1 MCIRDRVVNVGTLQA
16 GIRIFPEASPTDG
29 LLDVLIGNPTT
40 VSDWAKVASGLLGG
54 ADVEPLEYAQGRR
67 VVIESPDP
75 VPYQLDGDAAG
86 DTCRLEAETV
96 PGGLLVMLP
105 QAV

>member
-1 MCIRDRVVNVGTLQA
+1 M
-16 GIRIFPEASPTDG
+16 
-29 LLDVLIGNPTT
+29 LIGNPTT

-75 VPYQLDGDAAG
+75 VPYQLDGDAEG
-86 DTCRLEAETV
+86 DTCRLEAEVV
-96 PGGLLVMLP
+96 PGGLTVMLP